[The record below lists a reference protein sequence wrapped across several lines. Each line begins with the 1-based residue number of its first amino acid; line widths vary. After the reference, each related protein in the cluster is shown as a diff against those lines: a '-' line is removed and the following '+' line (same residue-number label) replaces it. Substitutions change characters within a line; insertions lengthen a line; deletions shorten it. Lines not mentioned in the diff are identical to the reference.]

1 MSVLSEEPK
10 LNMQAFKNFRT
21 YFFRGLAALLPTILT
36 IWIFAQGY
44 MFVKDNINEHVNR
57 GVVWALT
64 SSFDWYPQVSTEELE
79 EYAIEHSPQKLNPTE
94 LQNKIREEDF
104 VDSVQKSLADKYWV
118 DGRGQITGFIIVLVG
133 VCFLGAF
140 LASVAGRTIWHTM
153 EKMFM
158 NAPFIKQV
166 YPHIKQVT
174 DFMLTKKQL
183 AFSKVVAIQYP
194 RKGVWSLGLVTGT
207 GLKKVVGKIDKDFLT
222 VFVPSSPTPFTGYV
236 IMTPKD
242 ETIEVEMTVE
252 EALRFTIS
260 GGVITPSE
268 HEAFQ
273 ALSGK
278 EENKEDDDDV

>member
-1 MSVLSEEPK
+1 
-10 LNMQAFKNFRT
+10 MQAFKNFRT

-57 GVVWALT
+57 GVVWVLT
-64 SSFDWYPQVSTEELE
+64 SSFDWYPAVSTEQLE
-79 EYAIEHSPQKLNPTE
+79 KYAIEQEKALKSNPTA
-94 LQNKIREEDF
+94 LQQTIQDEEF
-104 VDSVQKSLADKYWV
+104 KNRVRMYHAEKYWV
-118 DGRGQITGFIIVLVG
+118 RGRGQITGFIIVLVG

-278 EENKEDDDDV
+278 EENKVDDDDV

>member
-1 MSVLSEEPK
+1 MLKS
-10 LNMQAFKNFRT
+10 AT
-21 YFFRGLAALLPTILT
+21 DDAL
-36 IWIFAQGY
+36 
-44 MFVKDNINEHVNR
+44 V
-57 GVVWALT
+57 
-64 SSFDWYPQVSTEELE
+64 
-79 EYAIEHSPQKLNPTE
+79 
-94 LQNKIREEDF
+94 
-104 VDSVQKSLADKYWV
+104 
-118 DGRGQITGFIIVLVG
+118 TGFVIVFVG

-140 LASVAGRTIWHTM
+140 LASVAGRTIWHSV
-153 EKMFM
+153 EKMLM
-158 NAPFIKQV
+158 NAPFVKQV
-166 YPHIKQVT
+166 YPYIKQVT

-207 GLKKVVGKIDKDFLT
+207 GLKKIVGKIEKDFLT

-273 ALSGK
+273 ALSTK
-278 EENKEDDDDV
+278 EQNKVDDNDV

>member
-1 MSVLSEEPK
+1 
-10 LNMQAFKNFRT
+10 MQAFKNFRT

-36 IWIFAQGY
+36 LWIFAQGY
-44 MFVKDNINEHVNR
+44 LFVKDNISEHVNR
-57 GVVWALT
+57 GVVRILV
-64 SSFDWYPQVSTEELE
+64 SSFDWYPPVTTEQLQDYATDLQPELK
-79 EYAIEHSPQKLNPTE
+79 SNPSALAQRITD
-94 LQNKIREEDF
+94 ED
-104 VDSVQKSLADKYWV
+104 VLDGTRMLLAEKYWIN
-118 DGRGQITGFIIVLVG
+118 GPGQITGFIIVFVG
-133 VCFLGAF
+133 VCFIGAF
-140 LASVAGRTIWHTM
+140 LASVAGRTIWHAI
-153 EKMFM
+153 EKTLM

-166 YPHIKQVT
+166 YPYIKQVT

-207 GLKKVVGKIDKDFLT
+207 GLKKIVGKIEKDFLT

-236 IMTPKD
+236 IMTPKE
-242 ETIEVEMTVE
+242 ETIEIEMTVE

-273 ALSGK
+273 ALSSK
-278 EENKEDDDDV
+278 EVNKVDDDDV